1 MDDWSGIDKID
12 SSLCKALRG
21 VFSSPLHVSA
31 AFDELEAAQGLV
43 DDALGNSYGAARRD
57 ASARALLDWKD
68 TSGGRLE
75 FMRRE
80 GMQERVSHGKLAE
93 HSSHINSISDSYDGI
108 VASSPMHWRVSWRS
122 VQRLATQ
129 PEQMRRTDRRRNG
142 PCIWLR

>member
-43 DDALGNSYGAARRD
+43 DDALGNSNGAARRD
-57 ASARALLDWKD
+57 AIARALLDWKD

-93 HSSHINSISDSYDGI
+93 HSSHIIAYLI
-108 VASSPMHWRVSWRS
+108 VTMA
-122 VQRLATQ
+122 
-129 PEQMRRTDRRRNG
+129 
-142 PCIWLR
+142 

>member
-21 VFSSPLHVSA
+21 VFSSPVHVSA
-31 AFDELEAAQGLV
+31 AFDELGDAQGLV

-57 ASARALLDWKD
+57 AIARALLDWKD
-68 TSGGRLE
+68 TSSGRLE

-93 HSSHINSISDSYDGI
+93 YSSHTNSISDSYGWH
-108 VASSPMHWRVSWRS
+108 S
-122 VQRLATQ
+122 
-129 PEQMRRTDRRRNG
+129 
-142 PCIWLR
+142 CK